1 MKIIVFFVCPKGF
14 SLLIVQIFL
23 ANQDPK
29 ATHQNE
35 KVYNLD
41 ECVKTLLSGVK
52 KCEETKDFVKI
63 VFEGN
68 REKLKL
74 VLH

>member
-1 MKIIVFFVCPKGF
+1 MKVIVF
-14 SLLIVQIFL
+14 LICQKTFLKYLSNFL
-23 ANQDPK
+23 ANQDLK
-29 ATHQNE
+29 ATQQNE

>member
-1 MKIIVFFVCPKGF
+1 MYFLFAKRLFFTNCPN
-14 SLLIVQIFL
+14 FL

>member
-1 MKIIVFFVCPKGF
+1 MPKRLFFTNYP
-14 SLLIVQIFL
+14 IFL
-23 ANQDPK
+23 ANQDRK
-29 ATHQNE
+29 ATHQDE
-35 KVYNLD
+35 KIYNLD